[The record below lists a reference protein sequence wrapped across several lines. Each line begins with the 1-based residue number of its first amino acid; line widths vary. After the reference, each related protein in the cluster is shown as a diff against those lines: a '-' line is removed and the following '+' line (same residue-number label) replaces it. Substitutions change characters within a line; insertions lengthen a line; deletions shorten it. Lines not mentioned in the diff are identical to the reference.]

1 MSNPIEA
8 YYKLMDSIE
17 YQMSLSFYH
26 RAVIVFICGLLI
38 YAIAISF
45 MYFDRRVEKK

>member
-8 YYKLMDSIE
+8 VWKLLDSLD

-26 RAVIVFICGLLI
+26 RAAVIFLWGVII
-38 YAIAISF
+38 YAVAISV
-45 MYFDRRVEKK
+45 MYFERRKK

>member
-8 YYKLMDSIE
+8 YYKLMDSLD

-26 RAVIVFICGLLI
+26 RAATVFICGLLI
-38 YAIAISF
+38 YAIAVSV
-45 MYFDRRVEKK
+45 MYFDKKGSKN

>member
-8 YYKLMDSIE
+8 IWKLLDSID

-26 RAVIVFICGLLI
+26 RAAVIFLWGAII

-45 MYFDRRVEKK
+45 MYFDKKKEKE